1 MNKNASIQIPS
12 DKTAQLEFS
21 NTEERDKFIKF
32 FFPEIVLS
40 DSPGWYKIANGNL
53 GVVQNVVTIYRQ

>member
-12 DKTAQLEFS
+12 DKTAQFEFET
-21 NTEERDKFIKF
+21 TEERDKFIKF
-32 FFPEIVLS
+32 FFPERALL